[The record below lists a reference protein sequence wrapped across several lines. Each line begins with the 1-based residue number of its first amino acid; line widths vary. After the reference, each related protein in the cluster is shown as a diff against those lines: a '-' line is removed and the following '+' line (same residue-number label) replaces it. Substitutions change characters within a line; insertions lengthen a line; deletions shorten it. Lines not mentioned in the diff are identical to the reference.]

1 MAIAGAGAEI
11 MAKVGAGAGNKKF
24 GSATGK
30 YRYRTL
36 KMFSHSYIL
45 TEHTGTYLSTS
56 DFAIYFLHIIVATG
70 NCNFLWLII
79 NANELSAAAVE

>member
-1 MAIAGAGAEI
+1 
-11 MAKVGAGAGNKKF
+11 
-24 GSATGK
+24 
-30 YRYRTL
+30 
-36 KMFSHSYIL
+36 MFSHSYIL

-56 DFAIYFLHIIVATG
+56 DFAIYFLLIIVATG

>member
-1 MAIAGAGAEI
+1 MQNLITCCELAGVTVKDIILEQLASAAGVLSTDEQI
-11 MAKVGAGAGNKKF
+11 LGVGMLDIGG
-24 GSATGK
+24 G
-30 YRYRTL
+30 
-36 KMFSHSYIL
+36 
-45 TEHTGTYLSTS
+45 TS